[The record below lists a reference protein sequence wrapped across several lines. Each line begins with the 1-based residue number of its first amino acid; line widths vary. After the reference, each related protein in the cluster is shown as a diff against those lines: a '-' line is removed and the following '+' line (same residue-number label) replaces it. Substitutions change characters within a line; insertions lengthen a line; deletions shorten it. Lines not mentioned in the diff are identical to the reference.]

1 MKDRKTVSLF
11 LYIPE
16 KHVIVLGVRAPTQSH
31 PHLLQATCHGAIEK
45 DEDHGDAIER
55 ELLEETT
62 LGLPDIGALTFLG
75 ELGAGHKVHE
85 ECSYYLASITE
96 ANAKKIRP
104 TAEVGHFRFI
114 TKDALREVVVFSEAE
129 KKKLDVSV
137 HSIMFDDEL
146 EALREAFALLEE
158 HKWNP
163 VGS

>member
-1 MKDRKTVSLF
+1 MIRKTVSLF

-16 KHVIVLGVRAPTQSH
+16 KRVIVLGVRATTQSH

-45 DEDHGDAIER
+45 GEDHGDAIER
-55 ELLEETT
+55 ELREETT
-62 LGLPDIGALTFLG
+62 LALPDIGALTFLG

-104 TAEVGHFRFI
+104 TAEVGHFIFLN
-114 TKDALREVVVFSEAE
+114 KEALRDIVPWREAE
-129 KKKLDVSV
+129 KKKLDGAV
-137 HSIMFDDEL
+137 HRVMFNDEL
-146 EALREAFALLEE
+146 EALKEAFALLAE

-163 VGS
+163 VGQ